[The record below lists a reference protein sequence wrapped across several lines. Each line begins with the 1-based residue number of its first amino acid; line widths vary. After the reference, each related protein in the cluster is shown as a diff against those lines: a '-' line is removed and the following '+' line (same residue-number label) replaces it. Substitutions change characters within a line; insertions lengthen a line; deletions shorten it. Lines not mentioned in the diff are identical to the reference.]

1 MQVASSSALTE
12 RPGALIAC
20 AKSMVDSLPK
30 VWAAILA
37 ACTEGQRAFT
47 MQLQKG

>member
-1 MQVASSSALTE
+1 MQVAGSSALAE
-12 RPGALIAC
+12 RRGALIAC
-20 AKSMVDSLPK
+20 AKSMAGSLPK